1 MRILIT
7 GANGQVGMALRR
19 KLSNPTFDCRFT
31 DREELDMRDE
41 DAVRETALSFRP
53 DIVVNCA
60 AYTAVDK
67 AENDTQ
73 ACVEINQDAVRVLA
87 EACTAIDARF
97 VHISTDYVYHNEMN
111 RPLREDDPTAPKSV
125 YARTKLAGEK
135 EALSAC
141 AKTTILRTSWVFGL
155 EGANFVRTMVRL
167 GSERDELTVV
177 ADQIGAPTYADDIAL
192 AILHIIESPQLAPG
206 TYNYA
211 GHGIAS
217 WYDFAK
223 AIMEIYELPCLVKPI
238 PTTSYP
244 TPAARP
250 HYSVLDL
257 AKAQGAGFRFRHW
270 RDALL
275 DFKGCDATSKPV

>member
-1 MRILIT
+1 MRILIP

-19 KLSNPTFDCRFT
+19 ILTNPTFECKFT
-31 DREELDMRDE
+31 DRAELDMRDE
-41 DAVRETALSFRP
+41 ETVRAITLSYKP
-53 DIVVNCA
+53 DVVINCA

-67 AENDTQ
+67 AENETQ
-73 ACVEINQDAVRVLA
+73 AAVEINQDAVRVLA
-87 EACTAIDARF
+87 EACSSINARF
-97 VHISTDYVYHNEMN
+97 IHISTDYVYHNLKN
-111 RPLREDDPTAPKSV
+111 RPLREDDPTNPQSV

-141 AKTTILRTSWVFGL
+141 AKTTVLRTSWVFGL
-155 EGANFVRTMVRL
+155 EGNNFVRTMARL
-167 GSERDELTVV
+167 GADRDKLTVV
-177 ADQIGAPTYADDIAL
+177 SDQIGAPTFADDIAK
-192 AILHIIESPQLAPG
+192 AILHVIESPELKPG

-211 GHGIAS
+211 GLGVAS

-223 AIMEIYELPCLVKPI
+223 AIMETYGLSCAVKPI

-257 AKAQGAGFRFRHW
+257 QKAQAAGFPFSHW
-270 RDALL
+270 RDALAE
-275 DFKGCDATSKPV
+275 FKALDAT

>member
-19 KLSNPTFDCRFT
+19 TLTNPSFECRFT

-41 DAVRETALSFRP
+41 EAVRETTLSFRP
-53 DIVVNCA
+53 DVVVNCA

-67 AENDTQ
+67 AEDDTQ

-87 EACTAIDARF
+87 EACSSINARF
-97 VHISTDYVYHNEMN
+97 IHISTDYVYHNEVN
-111 RPLREDDPTAPKSV
+111 RPLREDDPTDPQSV

-167 GSERDELTVV
+167 GGDRDQLSVV
-177 ADQIGAPTYADDIAL
+177 ADQIGAPTYADDIAG
-192 AILHIIESPQLAPG
+192 AILHIIESPELKPG

-211 GHGIAS
+211 GLGIAS

-223 AIMEIYELPCLVKPI
+223 AIMEIYGLSCEVKPI

-257 AKAQGAGFRFRHW
+257 TKAQNAGFTFRHW
-270 RDALL
+270 RDALV
-275 DFKGCDATSKPV
+275 DFKASDATS

>member
-19 KLSNPTFDCRFT
+19 TLTNPSYECLFT
-31 DREELDMRDE
+31 DRDELDMRDE
-41 DAVRETALSFRP
+41 DAVREKALSYKP
-53 DIVVNCA
+53 QVVINCA

-67 AENDTQ
+67 AESDTQ

-87 EACTAIDARF
+87 EACTSIDARF
-97 VHISTDYVYHNEMN
+97 IHISTDYVYHNDKN
-111 RPLREDDPTAPKSV
+111 RPLLESDPTDPQSV

-155 EGANFVRTMVRL
+155 EGGNFVRTMVRL
-167 GSERDELTVV
+167 GSERDELNVV
-177 ADQIGAPTYADDIAL
+177 SDQIGAPTFADDIAR
-192 AILHIIESPQLAPG
+192 AILHVIETKDLKPG

-211 GHGIAS
+211 GLGVAS
-217 WYDFAK
+217 WYDFSK
-223 AIMEIYELPCLVKPI
+223 AIMETYGLTCTVNPI
-238 PTTSYP
+238 PTKLYP

-257 AKAQGAGFRFRHW
+257 QKAQAGKFPFRHW
-270 RDALL
+270 RAALA
-275 DFKGCDATSKPV
+275 DFHERDATT

>member
-19 KLSNPTFDCRFT
+19 ILTNPSFECRFT

-41 DAVRETALSFRP
+41 EAVRETALSYKP
-53 DIVVNCA
+53 DVVINCA

-67 AENDTQ
+67 AENEAQ
-73 ACVEINQDAVRVLA
+73 AAVEINQDAVRVLA
-87 EACTAIDARF
+87 EACTSIHARF
-97 VHISTDYVYHNEMN
+97 IHISTDYVYHNNVN
-111 RPLREDDPTAPKSV
+111 RPLLETDPTHPQSV

-135 EALSAC
+135 EALTAC

-155 EGANFVRTMVRL
+155 EGGNFVRTMMRL
-167 GSERDELTVV
+167 GADREELSVV
-177 ADQIGAPTYADDIAL
+177 SDQIGAPTFADDIAS
-192 AILHIIESPQLAPG
+192 AILHIVETPGLKPG

-211 GHGIAS
+211 GLGVAS

-223 AIMEIYELPCLVKPI
+223 AIMETYGLTCSVKPI

-250 HYSVLDL
+250 YYSVLNL
-257 AKAQGAGFRFRHW
+257 QKAQAAGFPFRHW
-270 RDALL
+270 RDALAE
-275 DFKGCDATSKPV
+275 FKSRDAT